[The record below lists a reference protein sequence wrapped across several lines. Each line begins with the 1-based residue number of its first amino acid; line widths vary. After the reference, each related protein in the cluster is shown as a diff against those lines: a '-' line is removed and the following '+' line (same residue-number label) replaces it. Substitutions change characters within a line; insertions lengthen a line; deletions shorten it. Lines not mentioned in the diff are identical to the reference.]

1 MKKVLAICL
10 LLLVF
15 SAGLL
20 VGLAQ
25 NIKPEQLEVY
35 QSVDC
40 IMVKFPDGNVWEY
53 N

>member
-1 MKKVLAICL
+1 MKKVVAICL

-35 QSVDC
+35 QSAEC
-40 IMVKFPDGNVWEY
+40 IMVKFPDGNVWKY